1 VAGFSDEELL
11 VVDGLLEAVT
21 EVLALGSVVSFAGCA
36 NVGLLQRS
44 KRVVHVRNCAPIVG
58 IARVHS
64 LTQRRALRMRLS
76 GVVYSDHEKVAGK
89 YCSHAQQLFAR
100 CFNLPFCST
109 SLTKLWPVRCQESVL
124 TTSPQ
129 KAD

>member
-11 VVDGLLEAVT
+11 VVDGLLEAATEV

-76 GVVYSDHEKVAGK
+76 GVV
-89 YCSHAQQLFAR
+89 
-100 CFNLPFCST
+100 
-109 SLTKLWPVRCQESVL
+109 
-124 TTSPQ
+124 
-129 KAD
+129 